1 MNLRRTIIFAL
12 FHVPYFFHKLTA
24 TGAFGRQSAAYLH
37 KPLKGDGNALKAAL
51 VKHYEKQFHEASCSV
66 ASVVMV
72 VNALKSIQNRPG
84 ATFHPISQMDIL
96 EKVRTAH
103 WKERMGEGG
112 HNGKRGLPLP
122 VLNEVVKSSLKAYGI
137 RYKTFETVQAQKSGP
152 RVEKIKTRLWQRLE
166 AFEQQGN
173 AVMIAHFDQG
183 AYIPG
188 LNIPHISPVGG
199 FDAKKGLV
207 TILDVDYDV
216 KYPYQISFETFYK
229 GLASNYNF
237 ILRPF
242 GFKSGGYVY
251 IGLD

>member
-12 FHVPYFFHKLTA
+12 FRLTYFFNKVTA
-24 TGAFGRQSAAYLH
+24 SGAFGKQSATYLPN
-37 KPLKGDGNALKAAL
+37 PLTGDGNKLKSALIT
-51 VKHYEKQFHEASCSV
+51 HYVKQFHEASCSV

-72 VNALKSIQNRPG
+72 INAIKSIQNG
-84 ATFHPISQMDIL
+84 QGSTFHPISQMDIL

-122 VLNEVVKSSLKAYGI
+122 VLKDVVKSSLKAYDI
-137 RYKTFETVQAQKSGP
+137 RHTGFESVQVKRNGP
-152 RVEKIKTRLWQRLE
+152 QVQKIKARLWQRLE

-173 AVMIAHFDQG
+173 AVIIAHFDQG

-199 FDAKKGLV
+199 FNAKKGLV
-207 TILDVDYDV
+207 TILDVDYEV
-216 KYPYQISFETFYK
+216 KHPYQISFETFYK

-242 GFKSGGYVY
+242 GFKSGGY
-251 IGLD
+251 IFIDLG